1 MNAANNLNQVSAMGK
16 NEAQEDGLGKIL
28 DKPEVSKI
36 DEYGKA
42 ESKGESQIEAN
53 DTVDVG
59 NQQLLEQHDQKAQ
72 SQESASTQLNENVAQ
87 TQEGQKIEGAQV
99 KAENIKTE
107 SVEQTETAQSN
118 QELTSQNKVE
128 QVEVKQETQENVQA
142 NETEQKD
149 DADHRQ
155 KDFRKDTSLAELN
168 EELLNAS
175 GGDSIDIAAV
185 VSDQPKDKFFSMTSE
200 NKSDNAIVTKI
211 GSAVKNVIK
220 RLKP

>member
-72 SQESASTQLNENVAQ
+72 SQEKGQCMGCVNPKIAKIRIGQ
-87 TQEGQKIEGAQV
+87 TRGRCDQSKISSKRA
-99 KAENIKTE
+99 
-107 SVEQTETAQSN
+107 N
-118 QELTSQNKVE
+118 Q
-128 QVEVKQETQENVQA
+128 
-142 NETEQKD
+142 
-149 DADHRQ
+149 
-155 KDFRKDTSLAELN
+155 
-168 EELLNAS
+168 
-175 GGDSIDIAAV
+175 I
-185 VSDQPKDKFFSMTSE
+185 
-200 NKSDNAIVTKI
+200 
-211 GSAVKNVIK
+211 
-220 RLKP
+220 